1 MYSNRQRIAT
11 YLQTSIKEMELI
23 EQMAASIHESSQF
36 GLDITGM
43 TIFRACSMSLQYITE
58 NFIKIRN
65 LVTESFFGSYR
76 QIPWKSV
83 FGMRNFLVHEYVD
96 VDDEAIFK
104 TIKDDLPTLKDVSL
118 EILSDL
124 QEGKLDRFFKK

>member
-1 MYSNRQRIAT
+1 
-11 YLQTSIKEMELI
+11 
-23 EQMAASIHESSQF
+23 
-36 GLDITGM
+36 
-43 TIFRACSMSLQYITE
+43 
-58 NFIKIRN
+58 
-65 LVTESFFGSYR
+65 
-76 QIPWKSV
+76 
-83 FGMRNFLVHEYVD
+83 MRNFLVHEYVD